1 MAIETAEVIRERDS
15 LAARVKQLEKGGAS
29 GVSTATQQKEE
40 ILSSGDW
47 RPAGLVRK
55 LAQKTEEIRRLQ
67 VGLAPPAYEGY

>member
-1 MAIETAEVIRERDS
+1 MIRERDS
-15 LAARVKQLEKGGAS
+15 LAARVKQLEKSGAS
-29 GVSTATQQKEE
+29 GGSTATQEKEE

-67 VGLAPPAYEGY
+67 VGLSPPALAANE

>member
-1 MAIETAEVIRERDS
+1 MPIKTADVIRERDS
-15 LAARVKQLEKGGAS
+15 LAARVKQLEKSGAS
-29 GVSTATQQKEE
+29 GGSAVTQQKEE

-67 VGLAPPAYEGY
+67 VSLAPSALKAV